1 MLVQVSPNA
10 GNHMILFDTVNRGTK
25 EAPAEFNVGAA
36 PANPAADGFLREPG
50 IHPGMDA
57 TAAIQSATNQAQ
69 QAASK

>member
-1 MLVQVSPNA
+1 MLVPVNPNA

-36 PANPAADGFLREPG
+36 PANPAADSFLREPG

-69 QAASK
+69 RAALK

>member
-36 PANPAADGFLREPG
+36 PANPAADSFLREPG
-50 IHPGMDA
+50 IHRGMNA

-69 QAASK
+69 RAALK